1 MSSGVS
7 RTQIALAVA
16 AALGAAAL
24 VAVSN
29 AGSAGKKEGRYA
41 AGDFHNHT
49 TCSDGSISMQKL
61 VKKSTDKE
69 DTPWGLDWFVQAGH
83 GGNGNRN
90 CTLVEDATL
99 GTPAYPFVSGQG
111 PTTTWANSIGAA
123 AVKGNVGLNS
133 AGVPNNTALSSQA
146 NPNMWRWQSVQ
157 EFQYPLLEY
166 LSALRDQ
173 PLFIG
178 LESVVAGHEHASM
191 SVITGQMPDGLQKAR
206 LPNSPPYPPV
216 ALGNATA
223 LAQWSYCFD
232 RGDVD
237 NSSGGGQNWN
247 CMVPGSLNSA
257 DPSWNTSAQKLFP
270 IAPNVGTKGHLKTV
284 EAVKWMA
291 TFHPDAS
298 YYVPAHIERAG
309 PFNPNGNNGYNIEHL
324 RNFNNAAPDI
334 AFGMETQPG
343 HGASDTRG
351 EYTIR
356 RNNFSGVNVDTVGGT
371 TYGGTGVY
379 GAQIGG
385 VWDALLGEGRGFWFF
400 ASSDWHNRGM
410 FGPDDR
416 RTSQDFYPG
425 EYQRNYT
432 MVRDGKHEQSTSS
445 SSPRRSWTACAA
457 ATISPPAGSSLIA
470 SRSWPALAIR
480 SRTRA
485 IEATRAATK
494 AARATRRSKS
504 SLSRPRGKTGI
515 STKKTARRWARSS
528 SCSPAR
534 TS

>member
-99 GTPAYPFVSGQG
+99 GTPAYPFVAGQG

-133 AGVPNNTALSSQA
+133 TGVPNNTALSSQA

-191 SVITGQMPDGLQKAR
+191 SVITGQMPDASREGQTPEFASLPTGR
-206 LPNSPPYPPV
+206 L
-216 ALGNATA
+216 
-223 LAQWSYCFD
+223 
-232 RGDVD
+232 
-237 NSSGGGQNWN
+237 GQ
-247 CMVPGSLNSA
+247 
-257 DPSWNTSAQKLFP
+257 
-270 IAPNVGTKGHLKTV
+270 
-284 EAVKWMA
+284 
-291 TFHPDAS
+291 
-298 YYVPAHIERAG
+298 R
-309 PFNPNGNNGYNIEHL
+309 
-324 RNFNNAAPDI
+324 
-334 AFGMETQPG
+334 
-343 HGASDTRG
+343 HGARPM
-351 EYTIR
+351 
-356 RNNFSGVNVDTVGGT
+356 VV
-371 TYGGTGVY
+371 
-379 GAQIGG
+379 
-385 VWDALLGEGRGFWFF
+385 LLR
-400 ASSDWHNRGM
+400 
-410 FGPDDR
+410 
-416 RTSQDFYPG
+416 PG
-425 EYQRNYT
+425 
-432 MVRDGKHEQSTSS
+432 
-445 SSPRRSWTACAA
+445 
-457 ATISPPAGSSLIA
+457 
-470 SRSWPALAIR
+470 
-480 SRTRA
+480 
-485 IEATRAATK
+485 
-494 AARATRRSKS
+494 
-504 SLSRPRGKTGI
+504 
-515 STKKTARRWARSS
+515 
-528 SCSPAR
+528 
-534 TS
+534 